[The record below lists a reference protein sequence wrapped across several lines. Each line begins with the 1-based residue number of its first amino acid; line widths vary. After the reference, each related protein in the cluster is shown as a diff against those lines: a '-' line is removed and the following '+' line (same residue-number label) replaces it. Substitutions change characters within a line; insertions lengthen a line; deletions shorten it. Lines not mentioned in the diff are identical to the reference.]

1 MKIVRTVMTSVL
13 VTGALLCFMSTALSQ
28 GTNLGTIR
36 GTVTDANG
44 AVIPNASVKITDK
57 STGLSRDLTTNGEG
71 NYEAA
76 ALKPGT
82 YEVMV
87 IATGF
92 KKTVVETVLSGA
104 ETVRADIKAEVGT
117 QNETVTVSGGE
128 AGLIQRDQPVIAG
141 TLNNQQLQEV
151 PRDSREILEFLYLNP
166 DITQGPGGDG
176 TFKFLGAQSYGATF
190 SLDGQRTNG
199 GIFGEPTSSQPSL
212 ETVGE
217 LIVLSKN
224 FTAEYSGVA
233 NIRIETKRG
242 GADYHGSLFYNNK
255 NSALAARSIQDKI
268 DEANFLPTSAVP
280 NYVKPYFNL
289 NEVGGSFSGPVPF
302 SRERTFFLMSYERRW
317 DFAPVRVRS
326 NNIPSSLVLAGNFTQ
341 IVNTSKPAVP
351 ASVIP
356 LLTAQELANNTILV
370 GTTRRFVSIPTRL
383 LNPIALNLLN
393 AYYPHANPAAPLLN
407 ANASGQ
413 NTTGRLADFAQSFG
427 GLLTRDLATLR
438 VDHDFS
444 ARDKF
449 YAVYNFQVRSGNR
462 GLVASPLP
470 AFGLL
475 SQHQKN
481 HTVSLSYTRLFSNT
495 VVNEA
500 RGGINYQYLYRRAN
514 MTTGEF
520 LSSVGFNEQEIAAYG
535 SVVGASLVDTPGQVA
550 FTFAPF
556 SGIPNGGRNT
566 DRPLDQ
572 KLATFGDTVTWSKGK
587 HSIKAGGDFVRNQA
601 VDGFALN
608 RNNPRGTLSWG
619 ANFNGFATFL
629 LGMPSTANNS
639 ALFVRNA
646 RPALDVSN
654 SESGL
659 FFQDDFKV
667 HPRLTLNLGLRYEL
681 ITPFADKNDLMV
693 NFDPD
698 GTGNGGR
705 KGRFV
710 VPTEAVKALI
720 HPFFITY
727 GTVTADEAGVGRGL
741 VRTDR
746 NNFAPRLGAAFRL
759 TEKSVIRGGY
769 GIVYPTSAAQGMRDA
784 IATNTFNQSVRTNQ
798 RVGLPL
804 GINPAGGNFG
814 RGLTPFNNAV
824 LASVQGI
831 AANAIPFNL
840 QAPRIEQ
847 FNATFEQE
855 FMNDLGVRVSYIGSR
870 AHGLI
875 AGFDLNELAP
885 NNTPFG
891 VTDGEGNPCYDTT
904 PGVITDDLGNCVESA
919 EDEARRP
926 FPDGLGSFLA
936 SYGNVGR
943 GHSHAFQVEVNRRFA
958 RGLTFNFSYT
968 LLDQKSS
975 GLDIGNSSLG
985 GALYNQFNTD
995 TDLSRDSFVS
1005 RHRFVSYGAYDIP
1018 FGKGRQF
1025 GNSISKWA
1033 DAVAGGFQ
1041 VTWNMFA
1048 KSGTGFTPFWTC
1060 NNCDPVFPGN
1070 IASGF
1075 VDAVG
1080 DFSGPSFRPRVVGDP
1095 YAGVTGDQFFNPAA
1109 FALPTTGADVFDN
1122 PAVAKRNSL
1131 VGPGTWGVNLGVRKF
1146 FRFSETTKLEVGVD
1160 FNNVFNHP
1168 LLSPLDTQFGNLG
1181 DFDIGLNSSGQPVI
1195 TNVNTNDNFGRNNFS
1210 FTQEGIDNRRSIRAK
1225 LRLTF

>member
-57 STGLSRDLTTNGEG
+57 ATGLARDLTTNGEG

-92 KKTVVETVLSGA
+92 KKTIVETVLSGS
-104 ETVRADIKAEVGT
+104 ETVRADVKTEVGT
-117 QNETVTVSGGE
+117 QNETVTVAGGE
-128 AGLIQRDQPVIAG
+128 AGLIQRDQPVIASS
-141 TLNNQQLQEV
+141 LNNQQLQEV

-255 NSALAARSIQDKI
+255 NSALAARSLQEKN
-268 DEANFLPTSAVP
+268 DEATFLPTSAVP
-280 NYVKPYFNL
+280 SFPKPYFNL
-289 NEVGGSFSGPVPF
+289 NELGGSFGGPVPF

-356 LLTAQELANNTILV
+356 LLTASELTNNTIV
-370 GTTRRFVSIPTRL
+370 TGTTRRFVTIPTRL

-393 AYYPHANPAAPLLN
+393 AYYPHANPSAPLLN

-444 ARDKF
+444 DKDKF

-481 HTVSLSYTRLFSNT
+481 HTVSLSYTRLISDSL
-495 VVNEA
+495 VNEA

-520 LSSVGFNEQEIAAYG
+520 LSSIGFNDQEITAYG
-535 SVVGASLVDTPGQVA
+535 SVVGAKLIDTPGQVA

-566 DRPLDQ
+566 DRPLD
-572 KLATFGDTVTWSKGK
+572 
-587 HSIKAGGDFVRNQA
+587 
-601 VDGFALN
+601 
-608 RNNPRGTLSWG
+608 
-619 ANFNGFATFL
+619 
-629 LGMPSTANNS
+629 
-639 ALFVRNA
+639 
-646 RPALDVSN
+646 
-654 SESGL
+654 
-659 FFQDDFKV
+659 
-667 HPRLTLNLGLRYEL
+667 
-681 ITPFADKNDLMV
+681 
-693 NFDPD
+693 
-698 GTGNGGR
+698 
-705 KGRFV
+705 
-710 VPTEAVKALI
+710 
-720 HPFFITY
+720 
-727 GTVTADEAGVGRGL
+727 
-741 VRTDR
+741 
-746 NNFAPRLGAAFRL
+746 
-759 TEKSVIRGGY
+759 
-769 GIVYPTSAAQGMRDA
+769 
-784 IATNTFNQSVRTNQ
+784 
-798 RVGLPL
+798 
-804 GINPAGGNFG
+804 
-814 RGLTPFNNAV
+814 
-824 LASVQGI
+824 
-831 AANAIPFNL
+831 
-840 QAPRIEQ
+840 
-847 FNATFEQE
+847 
-855 FMNDLGVRVSYIGSR
+855 
-870 AHGLI
+870 
-875 AGFDLNELAP
+875 
-885 NNTPFG
+885 
-891 VTDGEGNPCYDTT
+891 
-904 PGVITDDLGNCVESA
+904 
-919 EDEARRP
+919 
-926 FPDGLGSFLA
+926 
-936 SYGNVGR
+936 
-943 GHSHAFQVEVNRRFA
+943 
-958 RGLTFNFSYT
+958 
-968 LLDQKSS
+968 
-975 GLDIGNSSLG
+975 
-985 GALYNQFNTD
+985 
-995 TDLSRDSFVS
+995 
-1005 RHRFVSYGAYDIP
+1005 
-1018 FGKGRQF
+1018 
-1025 GNSISKWA
+1025 
-1033 DAVAGGFQ
+1033 
-1041 VTWNMFA
+1041 
-1048 KSGTGFTPFWTC
+1048 
-1060 NNCDPVFPGN
+1060 
-1070 IASGF
+1070 
-1075 VDAVG
+1075 
-1080 DFSGPSFRPRVVGDP
+1080 
-1095 YAGVTGDQFFNPAA
+1095 
-1109 FALPTTGADVFDN
+1109 
-1122 PAVAKRNSL
+1122 
-1131 VGPGTWGVNLGVRKF
+1131 
-1146 FRFSETTKLEVGVD
+1146 
-1160 FNNVFNHP
+1160 
-1168 LLSPLDTQFGNLG
+1168 
-1181 DFDIGLNSSGQPVI
+1181 
-1195 TNVNTNDNFGRNNFS
+1195 
-1210 FTQEGIDNRRSIRAK
+1210 
-1225 LRLTF
+1225 